1 MSSEDRFG
9 FEWEKYSEIDPN
21 YETQFRKWIYPLR
34 EEDFKDKKI
43 LDAGCGMGRNSFWP
57 LKWGAREV
65 VGFDIDKR
73 SLEAARKNLKD
84 FNNAR
89 IEFKSIYDIG
99 YKDEFDLAFSIGVI
113 HHLEKSREA
122 IKNMISTVK
131 PGGKVL
137 IWVYGYE
144 GNEWIVK
151 LVSPVRK
158 AITSRLPVGLVH
170 FLSYFL
176 SVPLWVVTKIF
187 KGPGP
192 YLKQLACFKFWHV
205 HSIVFDQLI
214 PKIANY
220 WRRDEARSLLA
231 DFYELGDIKIYQVN
245 KNSWTVVGTK
255 EQKNRGR
262 S

>member
-9 FEWEKYSEIDPN
+9 FEWERYSRLDPN
-21 YETQFRKWIYPLR
+21 YEVQFRKWIYPLQ
-34 EEDFKDKKI
+34 EEDFGDKKI
-43 LDAGCGMGRNSFWP
+43 LDAGCGMGRNSFWSV
-57 LKWGAREV
+57 KWGAREV
-65 VGFDIDKR
+65 VGLDIDRR
-73 SLEAARKNLKD
+73 SLKAARKNLKE
-84 FNNAR
+84 FSNVR
-89 IEFKSIYDIG
+89 IEFKSIYDID

-113 HHLEKSREA
+113 HHLEKPKEA
-122 IKNMISTVK
+122 IKNMIRAVK

-176 SVPLWVVTKIF
+176 SVPVWTVAKIF

-192 YLKQLACFKFWHV
+192 YLKQLGSFKFWHV

-220 WRRDEARSLLA
+220 WCLEEARSLLA
-231 DFYELGDIKIYQVN
+231 DFQELDNIKIYQVN
-245 KNSWTVVGTK
+245 KNSWTVIGTK
-255 EQKNRGR
+255 K
-262 S
+262 